1 MNVDYSRVA
10 SFDNRIAVVTGA
22 AGNIGSCVVR
32 RLVAQGVKCAAVDFR
47 AEDVEAR
54 LRDRGV
60 DPSMYHAYAVDQADR
75 EAVFAFAERVVTDFG
90 KVDIL
95 INNAAVWIHRN
106 APGKQRFE
114 TIPYE
119 EWKRVLTVDV
129 DGVFNFCQAF
139 IPHMM
144 ERHYGRIVNTT
155 SIAGEVGLPGH
166 ADYAAAKA
174 AILKFS
180 ETLAMENARYGITVN
195 CMSPGMVASGD
206 PQPCRG
212 TWVGREGS
220 GDENARAIVFLAAD
234 ESGFITG
241 ADLPVEGGR
250 KLGPFECVVV

>member
-1 MNVDYSRVA
+1 
-10 SFDNRIAVVTGA
+10 
-22 AGNIGSCVVR
+22 
-32 RLVAQGVKCAAVDFR
+32 
-47 AEDVEAR
+47 
-54 LRDRGV
+54 
-60 DPSMYHAYAVDQADR
+60 
-75 EAVFAFAERVVTDFG
+75 
-90 KVDIL
+90 
-95 INNAAVWIHRN
+95 
-106 APGKQRFE
+106 
-114 TIPYE
+114 
-119 EWKRVLTVDV
+119 
-129 DGVFNFCQAF
+129 
-139 IPHMM
+139 MM
-144 ERHYGRIVNTT
+144 ERRYGRIVNTT

-195 CMSPGMVASGD
+195 CMSPGMVAPGE